1 MKKISILITFL
12 SVLGCN
18 TSYQSPPF
26 LLTEEVY
33 TLKNAEKEAPFLHEY
48 RYNLTNGKEYLLYNY
63 PESVSDNPKKWTIL
77 KDKYAYTQ
85 LYYYVCKEENKTYLF
100 RSINKHINQE
110 ITNPEQYHTFLK
122 KQGYSDYKVID
133 TTSTI
138 FSGPYLKMHTI
149 LLEYGGIR
157 HQIRFKR
164 KEITVESY
172 LKSQQNYW
180 ESKGKF
186 MLDTPKEIIDKWV
199 KENN

>member
-33 TLKNAEKEAPFLHEY
+33 TLKNAEKEAPFPHPNTNYSSEDNEY
-48 RYNLTNGKEYLLYNY
+48 FLYNY
-63 PESVSDNPKKWTIL
+63 PESVSDNPKQWTII
-77 KDKYAYTQ
+77 KDKYAYTV
-85 LYYYVCKEENKTYLF
+85 LYYLIFKEENKTYLF